1 MTFVAL
7 VDFPVESAR
16 DESLAVLVPAP
27 DATRAFAGNTGVE
40 VLLDGA
46 DHVLVL
52 EHWDRAEDYA
62 AYQAWRATPEGEI
75 AGLSPLISGPV
86 TTRGHTVAS

>member
-16 DESLAVLVPAP
+16 DEALAVLVPAL

-40 VLLDGA
+40 VLLDDT

-62 AYQAWRATPEGEI
+62 TGADNGHIEAILALPC
-75 AGLSPLISGPV
+75 SPLISGPV
-86 TTRGHTVAS
+86 TTRGYTVAS